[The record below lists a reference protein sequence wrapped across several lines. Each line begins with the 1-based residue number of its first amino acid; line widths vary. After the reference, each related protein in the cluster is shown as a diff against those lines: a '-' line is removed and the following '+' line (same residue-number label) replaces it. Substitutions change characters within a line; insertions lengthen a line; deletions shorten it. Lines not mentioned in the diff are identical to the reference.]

1 MIQLPDT
8 LLRQNLFRPAEGDQL
23 SMLHRCDPVTIH
35 GCDIQVMNGRKHR
48 QMTRAHQIHDLQ
60 LVGDI
65 QMIRRF
71 IQDKTRCLLRE
82 SPREHHALLLPAGEK
97 RKTLLR

>member
-1 MIQLPDT
+1 
-8 LLRQNLFRPAEGDQL
+8 
-23 SMLHRCDPVTIH
+23 
-35 GCDIQVMNGRKHR
+35 
-48 QMTRAHQIHDLQ
+48 MTRAHQIHDLQ

-71 IQDKTRCLLRE
+71 IEDETRCLLRE
-82 SPREHHALLLPAGEK
+82 SPRKHHALLLPAGEK